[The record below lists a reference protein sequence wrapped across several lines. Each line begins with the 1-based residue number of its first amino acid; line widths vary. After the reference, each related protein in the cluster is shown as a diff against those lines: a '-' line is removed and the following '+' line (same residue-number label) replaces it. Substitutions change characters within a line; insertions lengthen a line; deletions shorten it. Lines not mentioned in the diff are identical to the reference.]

1 MLHRIAICFLLCKK
15 FNFLWKTNFI
25 KPDINYK
32 HTKYIKVT
40 YKRKHYWTANMMS
53 MQYKTKKHSLN
64 QLHTKK
70 DENEGQAFMKNQE
83 MYRCESST
91 QVR

>member
-1 MLHRIAICFLLCKK
+1 
-15 FNFLWKTNFI
+15 
-25 KPDINYK
+25 
-32 HTKYIKVT
+32 
-40 YKRKHYWTANMMS
+40 MMS